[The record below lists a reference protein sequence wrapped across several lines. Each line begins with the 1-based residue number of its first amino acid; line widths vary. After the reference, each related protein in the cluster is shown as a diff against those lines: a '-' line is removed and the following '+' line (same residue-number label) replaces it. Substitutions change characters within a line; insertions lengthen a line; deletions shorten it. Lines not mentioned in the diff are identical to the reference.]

1 MVFRVIINGYQIQLG
16 NILCNTNFV
25 NLPLGN
31 MCVHRL
37 LLDVNFMVTC
47 EGSKGLIRAL
57 DSKGGEPS
65 EPTTILTGGDNSL
78 SASNINEKCCL
89 TV

>member
-1 MVFRVIINGYQIQLG
+1 MVFNGYQIQLG